1 MVSSTARTAWS
12 HVTTNARAVMKSTSW
27 SSKTLTKKHRIKLSK
42 TNTTQLSGNNMNV
55 YEKLNIAR
63 KKFHGIELKKSG
75 HNKFA
80 GYKYFELGDFI
91 IPALDIFNEV
101 GLTAV
106 ISFGK
111 EEAIMVIVDNEKP
124 ENRIIIS
131 SPMSSAALKGC
142 HEVQNLG
149 AVQTY
154 LRRYLW
160 VAALEIVE
168 HDALDSSPKLTE
180 EGVNKKG
187 NAPVVTPRGGI
198 GENLPQDIK
207 DFLTDLAAGVTE
219 LVDQGKAKEA
229 LALIDEQ
236 ALEADQRVW
245 LANQM
250 SSTVRSALK
259 SAKG

>member
-1 MVSSTARTAWS
+1 MSIY
-12 HVTTNARAVMKSTSW
+12 K
-27 SSKTLTKKHRIKLSK
+27 KLSD
-42 TNTTQLSGNNMNV
+42 
-55 YEKLNIAR
+55 AR
-63 KKFHGIELKKSG
+63 EHFHALELKKTG

-80 GYKYFELGDFI
+80 GYKYFELGDFL
-91 IPALDIFNEV
+91 IPALNVLKIYGIV
-101 GLTAV
+101 SV

-111 EEAIMVIVDNEKP
+111 EIATMKLIDIDKPDNFIE
-124 ENRIIIS
+124 IT
-131 SPMSSAALKGC
+131 SPMSSAALKGA
-142 HEVQNLG
+142 HDIQNLG

-168 HDALDSSPKLTE
+168 HDALDSSPQLTD
-180 EGVNKKG
+180 EGIKKKG

-198 GENLPQDIK
+198 GDDLPQDIK
-207 DFLTDLAAGVTE
+207 EFLTDLAAGATE
-219 LVDQGKAKEA
+219 LVNQGKAKDA

-250 SSTVRSALK
+250 PSTVRSALK
-259 SAKG
+259 NAKG